1 MKSKLIQLVAMLSLL
16 VAGGAAMA
24 QEIQERT
31 IRFGHLNNTDHP
43 TSTGVKKF
51 AELVAAK
58 SGGKIKVQEFAAS
71 QLGNELQQQSAMQG
85 GVQEM
90 LVASTTSLAGIVKE
104 FGLFD
109 FPFLFS
115 NARQADAMVDGPLGK
130 MISDK
135 LAEKGVVVLGF
146 FDLGFRNVTNS
157 KRPITKAE
165 DLEGLKL
172 RVIPNP
178 VFLETFKTF
187 KANPM
192 PMPFAELYGALES
205 KAVDGQENPYSVI
218 LSSKFYEVN
227 KFVSGTNHVYATN
240 PIQISKRF
248 WDKLSPAEHKL
259 LQDAAIEAQNYQ
271 RVVSREVGRQGPD
284 RTQGQGHGVQRHRT
298 RRAGPHACRSQAHP
312 RQVRRFLRAGRGEL
326 VQERAGA
333 RLQAL
338 IFFAGGRLIRT
349 AGHRAAVLLPSLKR
363 GGLGRWLCC
372 FLASLITRTVLV
384 PRHCSAVAGK
394 CIALLTL

>member
-1 MKSKLIQLVAMLSLL
+1 MRRPLL
-16 VAGGAAMA
+16 ALALLAAFGTALPAAA
-24 QEIQERT
+24 QDIQERT

-43 TSTGVKKF
+43 TSMGVKKF

-58 SGGKIKVQEFAAS
+58 SGGKIKVQEFPSS

-115 NARQADAMVDGPLGK
+115 NSNQVDAMVDGPLGK
-130 MISDK
+130 MLSGK
-135 LAEKGVVVLGF
+135 LAEKGVVILGF
-146 FDLGFRNVTNS
+146 FDLGARNVTNS

-187 KANPM
+187 KANPV
-192 PMPFAELYGALES
+192 PMAFAELYGALES

-227 KFVSGTNHVYATN
+227 KYVSATNHVVAMN
-240 PIQISKRF
+240 PVQISKRF
-248 WDKLSPAEHKL
+248 WDKLSPAEQKL
-259 LQDAAIEAQNYQ
+259 LQEAAIEAQNYQ
-271 RVVSREVGRQGPD
+271 RVVSREVASKA
-284 RTQGQGHGVQRHRT
+284 V
-298 RRAGPHACRSQAHP
+298 
-312 RQVRRFLRAGRGEL
+312 GEL
-326 VQERAGA
+326 KAKGMIHNDIAPAEIARMRAEVKPVYDKFGASYDPAVMTLFKSELERVSK
-333 RLQAL
+333 L
-338 IFFAGGRLIRT
+338 
-349 AGHRAAVLLPSLKR
+349 
-363 GGLGRWLCC
+363 
-372 FLASLITRTVLV
+372 
-384 PRHCSAVAGK
+384 
-394 CIALLTL
+394 

>member
-1 MKSKLIQLVAMLSLL
+1 MRSKLVQLMAMLSLL
-16 VAGGAAMA
+16 AAGGVA
-24 QEIQERT
+24 QAQDIQERT
-31 IRFGHLNNTDHP
+31 IRFGHLNNPDHP
-43 TSTGVKKF
+43 TSLGVKKF

-58 SGGKIKVQEFAAS
+58 SGGKITVKEYPSS
-71 QLGNELQQQSAMQG
+71 QLGNELQQQSALQG

-115 NARQADAMVDGPLGK
+115 NARQADAMVDGPMGK
-130 MISDK
+130 MLTGK
-135 LAEKGVVVLGF
+135 LAEKGVVVLAF

-187 KANPM
+187 KANPI

-205 KAVDGQENPYSVI
+205 KAVDGQENPYAVI
-218 LSSKFYEVN
+218 LSSKLYEVN

-240 PIQISKRF
+240 PVQISKRF
-248 WDKLSPAEHKL
+248 WDKLSPAEQKL

-271 RVVSREVGRQGPD
+271 RVVSREISG
-284 RTQGQGHGVQRHRT
+284 
-298 RRAGPHACRSQAHP
+298 
-312 RQVRRFLRAGRGEL
+312 
-326 VQERAGA
+326 
-333 RLQAL
+333 
-338 IFFAGGRLIRT
+338 
-349 AGHRAAVLLPSLKR
+349 K
-363 GGLGRWLCC
+363 
-372 FLASLITRTVLV
+372 
-384 PRHCSAVAGK
+384 AVAELKAKGMVHNE
-394 CIALLTL
+394 IAPAELARMRAEVKPVHDKFAASYEPAVMTLFKSELERVSKL

>member
-1 MKSKLIQLVAMLSLL
+1 MKSKLIQWTATFTLLAAAVVAQ
-16 VAGGAAMA
+16 A
-24 QEIQERT
+24 QDIQERT

-43 TSTGVKKF
+43 TSWGAKKF
-51 AELVAAK
+51 AEIVAAK
-58 SGGKIKVQEFAAS
+58 SGGKLTVKEFPSS
-71 QLGNELQQQSAMQG
+71 QLGNELQQQSALQG

-90 LVASTTSLAGIVKE
+90 LVASTTSLTGIVKE

-115 NARQADAMVDGPLGK
+115 DARQADAMVDGPLGK
-130 MISDK
+130 MLSAR

-157 KRPITKAE
+157 KRPITKPE

-187 KANPM
+187 KANPL
-192 PMPFAELYGALES
+192 PMPFAELYPALET
-205 KAVDGQENPYSVI
+205 KAVDGQENPYAVI

-227 KFVSGTNHVYATN
+227 KYVSGTNHVYATN

-248 WDKLSPAEHKL
+248 WDKLSPAEQKL

-271 RVVSREVGRQGPD
+271 RTVSREASGK
-284 RTQGQGHGVQRHRT
+284 
-298 RRAGPHACRSQAHP
+298 A
-312 RQVRRFLRAGRGEL
+312 LGEL
-326 VQERAGA
+326 KAKGMIYNDIAPAELARMRAEVKPVHDKFAASYDPAVVTLFKSEMERISK
-333 RLQAL
+333 L
-338 IFFAGGRLIRT
+338 
-349 AGHRAAVLLPSLKR
+349 
-363 GGLGRWLCC
+363 
-372 FLASLITRTVLV
+372 
-384 PRHCSAVAGK
+384 
-394 CIALLTL
+394 

>member
-1 MKSKLIQLVAMLSLL
+1 MRSKLVQLMAMLSLL
-16 VAGGAAMA
+16 AAGAVAQA
-24 QEIQERT
+24 QDIQERT
-31 IRFGHLNNTDHP
+31 IRFGHLNNPDHP
-43 TSTGVKKF
+43 TSLGVKKF

-58 SGGKIKVQEFAAS
+58 SGGKITVKEYPSS
-71 QLGNELQQQSAMQG
+71 QLGNELQQQSALQG

-115 NARQADAMVDGPLGK
+115 NARQADAMVDGPMGK
-130 MISDK
+130 MLTGK
-135 LAEKGVVVLGF
+135 LAEKGVVVLAF

-187 KANPM
+187 KANPI

-205 KAVDGQENPYSVI
+205 KAVDGQENPYAVI
-218 LSSKFYEVN
+218 LSSKLYEVN

-240 PIQISKRF
+240 PVQISKRF
-248 WDKLSPAEHKL
+248 WDKLSPAEQKL

-271 RVVSREVGRQGPD
+271 RVVSREISG
-284 RTQGQGHGVQRHRT
+284 
-298 RRAGPHACRSQAHP
+298 
-312 RQVRRFLRAGRGEL
+312 
-326 VQERAGA
+326 
-333 RLQAL
+333 
-338 IFFAGGRLIRT
+338 
-349 AGHRAAVLLPSLKR
+349 K
-363 GGLGRWLCC
+363 
-372 FLASLITRTVLV
+372 
-384 PRHCSAVAGK
+384 AVAELKAKGMVHNE
-394 CIALLTL
+394 IAPAELARMRAEVKPVHDKFAASYEPAVMTLFKSELERVSKL

>member
-1 MKSKLIQLVAMLSLL
+1 MRSKLVQLMAMLSLL
-16 VAGGAAMA
+16 AAGAVAQA
-24 QEIQERT
+24 QDIQERT
-31 IRFGHLNNTDHP
+31 IRFGHLNNPDHP
-43 TSTGVKKF
+43 TSLGVKKF

-58 SGGKIKVQEFAAS
+58 SGGKITVKEYPSS
-71 QLGNELQQQSAMQG
+71 QLGNELQQQSALQG

-115 NARQADAMVDGPLGK
+115 NARQADAMVDGPMGK
-130 MISDK
+130 MLTGK
-135 LAEKGVVVLGF
+135 LAEKGVVVLAF

-187 KANPM
+187 KANPI

-205 KAVDGQENPYSVI
+205 KAVDGQENPYAVI
-218 LSSKFYEVN
+218 LSSKLYEVN
-227 KFVSGTNHVYATN
+227 KYVSGTNHVYATN
-240 PIQISKRF
+240 PVQISKRF
-248 WDKLSPAEHKL
+248 WDKLSPAEQKL

-271 RVVSREVGRQGPD
+271 RVVSREISG
-284 RTQGQGHGVQRHRT
+284 
-298 RRAGPHACRSQAHP
+298 
-312 RQVRRFLRAGRGEL
+312 
-326 VQERAGA
+326 
-333 RLQAL
+333 
-338 IFFAGGRLIRT
+338 
-349 AGHRAAVLLPSLKR
+349 K
-363 GGLGRWLCC
+363 
-372 FLASLITRTVLV
+372 
-384 PRHCSAVAGK
+384 AVAELKAKGMVHNE
-394 CIALLTL
+394 IAPAEQARMREAVKPVYDKFAASYDPAVVTLFKNELERVSKL